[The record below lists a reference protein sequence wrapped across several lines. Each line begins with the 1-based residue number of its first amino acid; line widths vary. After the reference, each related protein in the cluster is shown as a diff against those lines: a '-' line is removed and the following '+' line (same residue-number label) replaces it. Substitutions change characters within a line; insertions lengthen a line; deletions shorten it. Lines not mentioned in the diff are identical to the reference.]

1 MDRRAVYVLKMA
13 DDYEFSSIAMDVHM
27 YEDHIRFFDTNRG
40 HIECV
45 VGIQKIQQQN

>member
-1 MDRRAVYVLKMA
+1 MTNAYD
-13 DDYEFSSIAMDVHM
+13 FSTIAMDVHM
-27 YEDHIRFFDTNRG
+27 YEDHIRFFDTNRR

>member
-1 MDRRAVYVLKMA
+1 MDRRAVYVLKMTNA
-13 DDYEFSSIAMDVHM
+13 YDFSTIAMDVHM

-45 VGIQKIQQQN
+45 VGIQIIN